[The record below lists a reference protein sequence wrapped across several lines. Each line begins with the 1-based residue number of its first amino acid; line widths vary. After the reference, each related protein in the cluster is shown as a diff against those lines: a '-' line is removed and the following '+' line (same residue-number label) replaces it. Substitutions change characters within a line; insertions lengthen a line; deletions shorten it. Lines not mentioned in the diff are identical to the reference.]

1 MTKKHDTEPSLRDFR
16 EEDYLKLMTLWELT
30 SLSNRARGDTL
41 ETIRETLQHSG
52 RLLVMEHNNIIIGSS
67 WITNDGRRLYLHHFG
82 IHPDY
87 RGRGYAHALT
97 RASLAIAKE
106 LNMQIKLEV
115 HRTNQAAIALYRKHH
130 FGYLGDYDVYIIR
143 EPEKIL

>member
-1 MTKKHDTEPSLRDFR
+1 MTKTDDTEPSLRDFR
-16 EEDYLKLMTLWELT
+16 EEDYPMLMTLWELT

-41 ETIRETLQHSG
+41 ESILETLRQKG
-52 RLLVMEHNNIIIGSS
+52 RLLVMECHGSIIGSS

-87 RGRGYAHALT
+87 RGRGYAHTLT

-106 LNMQIKLEV
+106 KKMQIKLEV
-115 HRTNQAAIALYRKHH
+115 HRSNEAAIALYRKHG

-143 EPEKIL
+143 EPEKII